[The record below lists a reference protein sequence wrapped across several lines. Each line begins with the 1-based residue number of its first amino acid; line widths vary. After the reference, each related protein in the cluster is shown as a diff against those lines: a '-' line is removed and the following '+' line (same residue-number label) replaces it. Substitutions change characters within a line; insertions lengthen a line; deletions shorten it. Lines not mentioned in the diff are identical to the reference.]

1 MPSTIKEKIQQL
13 RDTIRY
19 HDRKYYVENNPEI
32 TDYDYDQLLKELQ
45 HLEKLHPDLITPDSP
60 TQRVSGE
67 PLTQFSTIEHRIP
80 MLSIDNTYS
89 DRELKEFDQRIKR
102 MADIDAHRDIE
113 YVVELKIDG
122 VAITLCYENG
132 LFVRGATRGDGFKGD
147 DVSANLRT
155 LRQIP
160 LILEISDKKHKIP
173 PVIEIRGE
181 IYLPNSEFQRLN
193 EEREEEGEP
202 QFANPRNAA
211 AGSLKLLDSRITA
224 QRRLRLFAYAIG
236 YFEGIEPKTHIEC
249 LELIRRFGLPVNP
262 HARLCNNIEEVIHCC
277 NEWDNRRGELDY
289 MVDGMVIKVNSLG
302 LHDQLGVTSKAP
314 RWVISFKFQPEQ
326 AVTKIEEIVVQVGKT
341 GTLTPVANLTPVLLA
356 GTTVS
361 RATLHNFDEIR
372 RKDIRKGDHVVL
384 QKAGEIIPQVV
395 SVLKEKRQ
403 GTEIPFTEPSTC
415 PECKEKVVRDD
426 TEVYLRCHN
435 PFCQAQVKRRIQ
447 YFAGRDAMDIEGLGP
462 ALVEQLVDK
471 GFVKDYADIY
481 YIKYDDLVNLKDFS
495 VGEFVPPLTIEK
507 LCKVINDDSYDFT
520 LKTTINTIDWLNEL
534 LKVSNFYDI
543 LLIKKPNINFS
554 KNIKDLFGKNKDY
567 RNKSFSFLNNAEQNN
582 IKRLNRLLL
591 KKTYPKETPKNH
603 LMGEKSSSNL
613 IQAIEASKHRDLDR
627 LICAL
632 GILNVGSHTAE
643 VLAERFDTLDK
654 LANAT
659 QEELEGIYEIGPVVA
674 KSILRFFQ
682 NKHTQEIIEK
692 LKAGGVNTKK
702 LATQKLVKNP
712 KVSGKSFLI
721 TGTLQKYSRK
731 EAETLIKSLG
741 GRVLSSVSK
750 KTDYLVA
757 GEEPGS
763 KLDKARELSVHILD
777 EEAFAQIIQIP

>member
-1 MPSTIKEKIQQL
+1 MPSTTKEKIKQL

-32 TDYDYDQLLKELQ
+32 TDYEYDLLLKELH
-45 HLEKLHPDLITPDSP
+45 HLEELHPEFVTPDSP

-67 PLTQFSTIEHRIP
+67 PLTQFPTIEHRVP

-89 DRELKEFDQRIKR
+89 DDELREFDQRIKR
-102 MADIDAHRDIE
+102 MAEIDAYQDIE

-122 VAITLCYENG
+122 VAITLWYENG
-132 LFVRGATRGDGFKGD
+132 LFARGATRGDGFKGD
-147 DVSANLRT
+147 DVSANIKSI
-155 LRQIP
+155 RQIP
-160 LILEISDKKHKIP
+160 LILEPSDKKYKIP
-173 PVIEIRGE
+173 PLIEIRGE
-181 IYLPNSEFQRLN
+181 IYLPNKEFQRLN

-211 AGSLKLLDSRITA
+211 AGSLKLLDPRITA

-236 YFEGIEPKTHIEC
+236 YSEGLELKTHIQC
-249 LELIRRFGLPVNP
+249 LEFIRGFGLPVNP
-262 HARLCNNIEEVIHCC
+262 YTQLCKNIEEVIRYC
-277 NEWDNRRGELDY
+277 NEWDKRRGELDY
-289 MVDGMVIKVNSLG
+289 MVDGMVIKVNSLD

-326 AVTKIEEIVVQVGKT
+326 AITKIEEIVVQVGKT

-372 RKDIRKGDHVVL
+372 RKDIREGDHVIL

-395 SVLKEKRQ
+395 TVLKEKRK
-403 GTEIPFTEPSTC
+403 GTEISFTEPSTC
-415 PECKEKVVRDD
+415 PECKGNVFRDD

-435 PFCQAQVKRRIQ
+435 PFCHAQVKRRIQ

-481 YIKYDDLVNLKDFS
+481 YLGDKNLTAL
-495 VGEFVPPLTIEK
+495 E
-507 LCKVINDDSYDFT
+507 
-520 LKTTINTIDWLNEL
+520 
-534 LKVSNFYDI
+534 
-543 LLIKKPNINFS
+543 
-554 KNIKDLFGKNKDY
+554 
-567 RNKSFSFLNNAEQNN
+567 R
-582 IKRLNRLLL
+582 
-591 KKTYPKETPKNH
+591 
-603 LMGEKSSSNL
+603 MGEKSSQNL
-613 IQAIEASKHRDLDR
+613 IHAIEASKHRDLDR

-654 LANAT
+654 LPNAT

-682 NKHTQEIIEK
+682 NKHTQEIIKK
-692 LKAGGVNTKK
+692 LKTGGVNTRK
-702 LATQKLVKNP
+702 LVTQKLVKNP
-712 KVSGKSFLI
+712 KVSGKSFVV

-763 KLDKARELSVHILD
+763 KLGKARELNVHILD
-777 EEAFAQIIQIP
+777 ETAFEKMIQIP